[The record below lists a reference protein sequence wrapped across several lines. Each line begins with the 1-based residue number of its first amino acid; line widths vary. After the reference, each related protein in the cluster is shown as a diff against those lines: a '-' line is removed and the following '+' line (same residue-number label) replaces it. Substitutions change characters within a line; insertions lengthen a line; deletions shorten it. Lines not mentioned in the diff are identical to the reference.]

1 MKKNRIEINAENVI
15 EWLAPLGYLF
25 PKNSWELGQFEIIYG
40 NYDYKIIDRPVDVD
54 AIIEGRVQSKAIQ
67 HIPLLEEEEN
77 SFEQLRMAARKG
89 EAVPKE
95 ILEKMKRN
103 QQKRKNVE

>member
-1 MKKNRIEINAENVI
+1 MGKNRIDINAENVN

-25 PKNSWELGQFEIIYG
+25 PKNSLELVQFEISYG
-40 NYDYKIIDRPVDVD
+40 NYDHKLIDRPVDVD
-54 AIIEGRVQSKAIQ
+54 AIIEGRVQSKVLGQ
-67 HIPLLEEEEN
+67 IPLFEEEEN
-77 SFEQLRMAARKG
+77 SFQQLRMAARKG

-103 QQKRKNVE
+103 QQKKRNGE

>member
-1 MKKNRIEINAENVI
+1 MGKNRIDINAENLN

-25 PKNSWELGQFEIIYG
+25 PKNSWELEQFEILHG
-40 NYDYKIIDRPVDVD
+40 KYDYKLINNPIDVD
-54 AIIEGRVQSKAIQ
+54 AIIEGRIQSKAIEQ
-67 HIPLLEEEEN
+67 IPLFEEEEN
-77 SFEQLRMAARKG
+77 SFQQLRMAARKG

-103 QQKRKNVE
+103 QEKKRNGE

>member
-1 MKKNRIEINAENVI
+1 MNAGSVN

-25 PKNSWELGQFEIIYG
+25 PKNSWELGQFEMLYG
-40 NYDYKIIDRPVDVD
+40 NYDHKLINRPVDVD
-54 AIIEGRVQSKAIQ
+54 AIIEGRVQSKAIGQ
-67 HIPLLEEEEN
+67 IPLFEEEEN
-77 SFEQLRMAARKG
+77 SFQQPRMAARKG

-103 QQKRKNVE
+103 QQRKRNGE

>member
-1 MKKNRIEINAENVI
+1 MGKNRIDMNAENVN

-40 NYDYKIIDRPVDVD
+40 NYDHKLIDKPVDVD
-54 AIIEGRVQSKAIQ
+54 AIIEGRVQSKVIGQ
-67 HIPLLEEEEN
+67 IPLLEEEN
-77 SFEQLRMAARKG
+77 SFQQLRMAARKG
-89 EAVPKE
+89 ESVPKE

-103 QQKRKNVE
+103 QQKKRNGE